1 MQQQSRT
8 VLIQN
13 RLGLHARAAVK
24 LVELAQSFDA
34 ILTIQNHEGKEAT
47 ADSVM
52 GLLLL
57 ESAQGEHVTISADG
71 QDANPA
77 LEAVCHLIEDKFDE
91 DE

>member
-1 MQQQSRT
+1 MSLSRT

-24 LVELAQSFDA
+24 LVELAQSFEA
-34 ILTIQNHEGKEAT
+34 TVTICNYENKEAT

-52 GLLLL
+52 GLLML
-57 ESAQGEHVTISADG
+57 ESAQGENITIKAAGAD
-71 QDANPA
+71 AEAA
-77 LEAVCHLIEDKFDE
+77 LTAVCDLVEHRFDE